1 MNENIYKRIC
11 SIYDFDDASQ
21 MLTYRYKIL
30 SDDLQETNI
39 YKSLLFEFC
48 FLVNRG
54 SVKFKDLNDIWF
66 FKSFTT
72 EEKNLAIK
80 IIDVLLKNIEDKK
93 IDASEYM
100 NFCGI
105 LLNIDNIRKFNIF
118 KYLQSIYSY
127 YKDDLRY
134 IIYPIIYTLG
144 FDSKALKLY
153 LKNDLMDVISR
164 YIVESIDNIYY
175 YNIDEKFIHYFNKL
189 LYYLNYN
196 EKNPKEKKDINSLY
210 NYLCDYGKNPK
221 ESNDLDEKY
230 PEYIN
235 YFSKI
240 KDLICLIEVTYINKD
255 KIVSEKENS
264 FKKINEENIKENNNG
279 QNSNKNGNSTKSSF
293 DINENNSNIII
304 SNGENT
310 LNKELLGNNTNNNST
325 IIRDIVKEEIKIYLE
340 YLENCNKLKGLCE
353 KIPCVLNNM
362 KIDKNSLDQYY
373 NILLENRENKFLI
386 SKLSSTIILLQNS
399 NIINLRRK
407 LTEVIPFHIME
418 KYQDYFSFT
427 SDYFPNSSNLKELK
441 KIISDKQLEALEAK
455 EKKIIDDD
463 LNRLGDIRKMK
474 NQKNDPDCVVNIN
487 DNNQI
492 GKQIKMVIDFLKYYK
507 KNCNPVVHISKKN
520 SDYYLL
526 PRSLFSS
533 NLKYADYIFSLS
545 DNVKQNNYGDQNKDK
560 IKLENE
566 SDEYSLYKDE
576 KIITIDEALNI
587 LFSKNYLNMSEINV
601 DNKIEGKK
609 KIVNKL
615 KLFDKNI
622 EPFYDIFSLNK
633 IDDFIITDDI
643 KAKESDIINK
653 LNWFDIS
660 FSKIINDELSRG
672 ECHKIIQDLKELIEI
687 ENEDAER
694 IYLESKKL
702 IANTNNEELVQ
713 KKINRLNIILNF
725 LGNQR
730 EKINNARKNI
740 YEEYENY
747 LNVLVNKAKEYNIY
761 LKKYYSFNKSNY
773 FDEWIKTESAQKAF
787 EKKYLNL
794 PQIMANFKDLL
805 ESVKLDIDYSFDEK
819 FVLWAIK
826 NNFSK
831 YMK

>member
-1 MNENIYKRIC
+1 
-11 SIYDFDDASQ
+11 
-21 MLTYRYKIL
+21 
-30 SDDLQETNI
+30 
-39 YKSLLFEFC
+39 
-48 FLVNRG
+48 
-54 SVKFKDLNDIWF
+54 
-66 FKSFTT
+66 
-72 EEKNLAIK
+72 
-80 IIDVLLKNIEDKK
+80 
-93 IDASEYM
+93 
-100 NFCGI
+100 
-105 LLNIDNIRKFNIF
+105 
-118 KYLQSIYSY
+118 
-127 YKDDLRY
+127 
-134 IIYPIIYTLG
+134 
-144 FDSKALKLY
+144 
-153 LKNDLMDVISR
+153 MDVIGR
-164 YIVESIDNIYY
+164 YMNESSEIYY
-175 YNIDEKFIHYFNKL
+175 YNIDEEFLQYLNKL

-196 EKNPKEKKDINSLY
+196 QKNPKEIKDINSLY
-210 NYLCDYGKNPK
+210 KYLCDYG
-221 ESNDLDEKY
+221 SNTKKASDLDEKY
-230 PEYIN
+230 AEHIN
-235 YFSKI
+235 CFSKI
-240 KDLICLIEVTYINKD
+240 KDLIEAMYINKEINLSAKD
-255 KIVSEKENS
+255 NSEKNT
-264 FKKINEENIKENNNG
+264 NEENIKANNNG
-279 QNSNKNGNSTKSSF
+279 QSNNKNGNSTKSSS
-293 DINENNSNIII
+293 DINENNSNINI

-487 DNNQI
+487 DNDQI

-576 KIITIDEALNI
+576 KIIAIDEALNI

-633 IDDFIITDDI
+633 KDDFIITDDI

-672 ECHKIIQDLKELIEI
+672 ESHKIIQDLKELIEI
-687 ENEDAER
+687 ENEDAKR
-694 IYLESKKL
+694 IYLDSKKL

-730 EKINNARKNI
+730 EKIKNARKNI

-787 EKKYLNL
+787 EKKYYKNREKIHKYNNLNGKGIL
-794 PQIMANFKDLL
+794 R
-805 ESVKLDIDYSFDEK
+805 
-819 FVLWAIK
+819 
-826 NNFSK
+826 
-831 YMK
+831 

>member
-1 MNENIYKRIC
+1 
-11 SIYDFDDASQ
+11 
-21 MLTYRYKIL
+21 
-30 SDDLQETNI
+30 
-39 YKSLLFEFC
+39 
-48 FLVNRG
+48 
-54 SVKFKDLNDIWF
+54 
-66 FKSFTT
+66 
-72 EEKNLAIK
+72 
-80 IIDVLLKNIEDKK
+80 
-93 IDASEYM
+93 
-100 NFCGI
+100 
-105 LLNIDNIRKFNIF
+105 
-118 KYLQSIYSY
+118 
-127 YKDDLRY
+127 
-134 IIYPIIYTLG
+134 
-144 FDSKALKLY
+144 
-153 LKNDLMDVISR
+153 MDMISR
-164 YIVESIDNIYY
+164 YIVESSDNIYY

-240 KDLICLIEVTYINKD
+240 KDLICLIEVKYINKD

-279 QNSNKNGNSTKSSF
+279 QNSNKNGNSTKSSS
-293 DINENNSNIII
+293 DINENNSNISI

-325 IIRDIVKEEIKIYLE
+325 SIRDIVKEEIKIYLE

>member
-1 MNENIYKRIC
+1 
-11 SIYDFDDASQ
+11 
-21 MLTYRYKIL
+21 
-30 SDDLQETNI
+30 
-39 YKSLLFEFC
+39 
-48 FLVNRG
+48 
-54 SVKFKDLNDIWF
+54 
-66 FKSFTT
+66 
-72 EEKNLAIK
+72 
-80 IIDVLLKNIEDKK
+80 
-93 IDASEYM
+93 
-100 NFCGI
+100 
-105 LLNIDNIRKFNIF
+105 
-118 KYLQSIYSY
+118 
-127 YKDDLRY
+127 
-134 IIYPIIYTLG
+134 
-144 FDSKALKLY
+144 
-153 LKNDLMDVISR
+153 MDVISR
-164 YIVESIDNIYY
+164 YIVESSDNIYY

-279 QNSNKNGNSTKSSF
+279 QNRNKNGNSTKSSS
-293 DINENNSNIII
+293 DINENNSNINI

-545 DNVKQNNYGDQNKDK
+545 NNVKQNNYGDQNKDK

-672 ECHKIIQDLKELIEI
+672 ESHKIIQDLKELIEI
-687 ENEDAER
+687 ENEDAKR
-694 IYLESKKL
+694 IYLDSKKL

-730 EKINNARKNI
+730 EKIKNARKNI

>member
-1 MNENIYKRIC
+1 M
-11 SIYDFDDASQ
+11 
-21 MLTYRYKIL
+21 
-30 SDDLQETNI
+30 
-39 YKSLLFEFC
+39 
-48 FLVNRG
+48 
-54 SVKFKDLNDIWF
+54 
-66 FKSFTT
+66 
-72 EEKNLAIK
+72 
-80 IIDVLLKNIEDKK
+80 
-93 IDASEYM
+93 
-100 NFCGI
+100 
-105 LLNIDNIRKFNIF
+105 
-118 KYLQSIYSY
+118 
-127 YKDDLRY
+127 
-134 IIYPIIYTLG
+134 
-144 FDSKALKLY
+144 
-153 LKNDLMDVISR
+153 
-164 YIVESIDNIYY
+164 
-175 YNIDEKFIHYFNKL
+175 
-189 LYYLNYN
+189 
-196 EKNPKEKKDINSLY
+196 
-210 NYLCDYGKNPK
+210 
-221 ESNDLDEKY
+221 
-230 PEYIN
+230 
-235 YFSKI
+235 
-240 KDLICLIEVTYINKD
+240 
-255 KIVSEKENS
+255 
-264 FKKINEENIKENNNG
+264 
-279 QNSNKNGNSTKSSF
+279 
-293 DINENNSNIII
+293 
-304 SNGENT
+304 
-310 LNKELLGNNTNNNST
+310 NKELLGNNTNNNST
-325 IIRDIVKEEIKIYLE
+325 SIRDIVKEEIKIYLE

-487 DNNQI
+487 DNDQI

-622 EPFYDIFSLNK
+622 EPFYDIFSLK
-633 IDDFIITDDI
+633 KKDDFIITDDI

-687 ENEDAER
+687 ENEDAKR
-694 IYLESKKL
+694 IYLDSKKL

-730 EKINNARKNI
+730 EKIKNARKNI

>member
-11 SIYDFDDASQ
+11 SIYDFDEDSQ
-21 MLTYRYKIL
+21 ILTYNYNIL
-30 SDDLQETNI
+30 SKNSNSQRSNI
-39 YKSLLFEFC
+39 YKSILFEFC
-48 FLVNRG
+48 FLINKG
-54 SVKFKDLNDIWF
+54 SVEFKDLNDICF
-66 FKSFTT
+66 FKSFSTK
-72 EEKNLAIK
+72 EKELALE
-80 IIDVLLKNIEDKK
+80 IIDVLLKIIENKK
-93 IDASEYM
+93 MDDSDYM
-100 NFCGI
+100 NLTCN
-105 LLNIDNIRKFNIF
+105 LLKDNNRKLNIF

-127 YKDDLRY
+127 YKDDFRY

-144 FDSKALKLY
+144 FDNEALKLY
-153 LKNDLMDVISR
+153 LKNDLMDVIGR
-164 YIVESIDNIYY
+164 YMNESSEIYY
-175 YNIDEKFIHYFNKL
+175 YNIDEEFLQYLNKL

-196 EKNPKEKKDINSLY
+196 QKNPKEIKDINSLY
-210 NYLCDYGKNPK
+210 KYLCDYGSNPK
-221 ESNDLDEKY
+221 KASDLDEKY
-230 PEYIN
+230 AEHIN
-235 YFSKI
+235 CFSKI
-240 KDLICLIEVTYINKD
+240 KDLIEAMYINKEINLSAKD
-255 KIVSEKENS
+255 NSEKNT
-264 FKKINEENIKENNNG
+264 NEENIKANNNG
-279 QNSNKNGNSTKSSF
+279 QSNNKNGNSTKSSS
-293 DINENNSNIII
+293 DINENNSNINI

-474 NQKNDPDCVVNIN
+474 DQKNDPDCVVNIN

-545 DNVKQNNYGDQNKDK
+545 DNVKQNNYGAQNKDK
-560 IKLENE
+560 IKLEIE

-576 KIITIDEALNI
+576 KIISIDEALNI

-622 EPFYDIFSLNK
+622 EPFYDIFSLK
-633 IDDFIITDDI
+633 KKDDFIITDDI

>member
-1 MNENIYKRIC
+1 
-11 SIYDFDDASQ
+11 
-21 MLTYRYKIL
+21 
-30 SDDLQETNI
+30 
-39 YKSLLFEFC
+39 
-48 FLVNRG
+48 
-54 SVKFKDLNDIWF
+54 
-66 FKSFTT
+66 
-72 EEKNLAIK
+72 
-80 IIDVLLKNIEDKK
+80 
-93 IDASEYM
+93 
-100 NFCGI
+100 
-105 LLNIDNIRKFNIF
+105 
-118 KYLQSIYSY
+118 
-127 YKDDLRY
+127 
-134 IIYPIIYTLG
+134 
-144 FDSKALKLY
+144 
-153 LKNDLMDVISR
+153 MDVISR
-164 YIVESIDNIYY
+164 YIVESSDNIYY

-279 QNSNKNGNSTKSSF
+279 QNSNKNGNSTKSSS
-293 DINENNSNIII
+293 DINENNSNINI

-325 IIRDIVKEEIKIYLE
+325 SIRDIVKEEIKIYLE

-386 SKLSSTIILLQNS
+386 SKLSSTIILFQNS

-487 DNNQI
+487 DNDQI

-747 LNVLVNKAKEYNIY
+747 LNVLVNKAKEYDIY

-787 EKKYLNL
+787 EKKYYKNRETIHKYNNLNGKGIL
-794 PQIMANFKDLL
+794 R
-805 ESVKLDIDYSFDEK
+805 
-819 FVLWAIK
+819 
-826 NNFSK
+826 
-831 YMK
+831 